1 MAVISQAVMMIP
13 GPSPGEEQSEQTEI
27 RNVGKQDC
35 AQKRKGKGKQRY
47 RIRGKLR
54 IQRKPWRSRTTGT
67 GEGGSVGIQGE
78 EVTER
83 EERRSENQTYKTE
96 GFSRL

>member
-13 GPSPGEEQSEQTEI
+13 GPSPGEEQSEQTKI

-35 AQKRKGKGKQRY
+35 AQKREGKGKQRH

-54 IQRKPWRSRTTGT
+54 IQGKPWRSGTTGA

-83 EERRSENQTYKTE
+83 GERRSENQTYKKE